1 MAITVIAKAYNED
14 LNPVF
19 NPFKII
25 ADSTN
30 KNAEGFR
37 YIFDIYESG
46 TSNKIAEIKPKPRYS
61 DGYGDSD
68 ISRQLQSLVSVDFL
82 NTLTTSQEAVN
93 STVFFDVKVGEEYV
107 APIDYTA
114 SLTQNGVF
122 VKITATH
129 TFVADDQVVVTQSD
143 LGVANPA
150 IEGLFTVVAVT
161 GTTDFT
167 ISALWSNVND
177 ATIDG
182 AVTYADNRKTIFR
195 DITTIDGYIGFNG
208 ALSFKNF
215 PLYTPDDYDLSVST
229 DKLLTNFQTGGRIL
243 PTSHAWFNAF
253 TDGAVYSVTFENSNG
268 DTFHYDTTTLHLISQ
283 ITVAHP
289 DIDSTLTVDSG
300 TAGLIK
306 DDTEWY
312 DVWLD
317 SSGQKSQKYRFNID
331 RRCVINDYEVL
342 FMDRMGAI
350 GSFAF
355 QLKDELN
362 ATVKKTTYN
371 KKIDGSVTSQVWG
384 YDTSDRGMTSVNVS
398 EEQELTI
405 NTNYL
410 TQDESDYFTELVT
423 SPFTWIRIGD
433 DFFACTVS
441 DSSYKKDRANVKR
454 LIKKTLKVKLSNND
468 LING

>member
-1 MAITVIAKAYNED
+1 MATTVIAKAYEGD

-19 NPFKII
+19 NPLKII
-25 ADSTN
+25 VDSTN
-30 KNAEGFR
+30 KNKDGFR
-37 YIFDIYESG
+37 YIFDIYEGG
-46 TSNKIAEIKPKPRYS
+46 TANKIAEIKPKPRYS
-61 DGYGDSD
+61 DGYGESD

-82 NTLTTSQEAVN
+82 KTLTTSQEAEN
-93 STVFFDVKVGEEYV
+93 STIFFDVNIGEEYV
-107 APIDYTA
+107 APVDYTA
-114 SLTQNGVF
+114 SLVQNGVF

-129 TFVADDQVVVTQSD
+129 TFVVDDQVIITQD
-143 LGVANPA
+143 DGGAANPA
-150 IEGLFTVVAVT
+150 IEGLFTVVEVT

-195 DITTIDGYIGFNG
+195 DITTLDGYIGFNG
-208 ALSFKNF
+208 ALSFKDF
-215 PLYTPDDYDLSVST
+215 TTYTPNDYDLSTTT
-229 DKLLTNFQTGGRIL
+229 DKLLTNFPSGARIL
-243 PTSHAWFNAF
+243 PTSHVWFNAF
-253 TDGAVYSVTFENSNG
+253 TDDVVFEVRFENSNG
-268 DTFHYDTTTLHLISQ
+268 DTFHYDTTINHLISQ

-289 DIDSTLTVDSG
+289 DIDTTLTVDSG

-312 DVWLD
+312 DVWLNN
-317 SSGQKSQKYRFNID
+317 SGQKSEKYRFTID

-371 KKIDGSVTSQVWG
+371 KKINGSVTSQVWG
-384 YDTSDRGMTSVNVS
+384 YGISDRGMTSVNVS

-405 NTNYL
+405 HTNYL
-410 TQDESDYFTELVT
+410 TQDESDYFTQLVT
-423 SPFTWIRIGD
+423 SPFTWIRMGD
-433 DFFACTVS
+433 DFFACTIS
-441 DSSYKKDRANVKR
+441 DTSYKKDRANVKR

-468 LING
+468 SING

>member
-1 MAITVIAKAYNED
+1 MAITIIAKAHNEN

-19 NPFKII
+19 NPLKII
-25 ADSTN
+25 VDSTN
-30 KNAEGFR
+30 KNEEGFR
-37 YIFDIYESG
+37 YIFDVYLSG
-46 TSNKIAEIKPKPRYS
+46 TATKIAEIKPKPRYS
-61 DGYGDSD
+61 DGYGESD
-68 ISRQLQSLVSVDFL
+68 LSRQLQSQVSADFL
-82 NTLTTSQEAVN
+82 ETLTTSQEAEN
-93 STVFFDVKVGEEYV
+93 SNIYFDIKIGEEYV
-107 APIDYTA
+107 SPVNYTA

-129 TFVADDQVVVTQSD
+129 TFVVNDQVVISQDDGGT
-143 LGVANPA
+143 ANPA

-182 AVTYADNRKTIFR
+182 SVTYADNRKTIYR
-195 DITTIDGYIGFNG
+195 DIQTLVEYVGFNG
-208 ALSFKNF
+208 ALPFKDF
-215 PLYTPDDYDLSVST
+215 PSYTPNDYDLSTST
-229 DKLLTNFQTGGRIL
+229 DKLLTNFPSGARIL
-243 PTSHAWFNAF
+243 PTSHCWFNAF
-253 TDGAVYSVTFENSNG
+253 TNGSVFSVKFENSDG
-268 DTFHYDTTTLHLISQ
+268 DTFHYDTTINHLISQ

-306 DDTEWY
+306 DTTEYY

-317 SSGQKSQKYRFNID
+317 SAGQKSQKYRFLID

-355 QLKDELN
+355 PLKDELN
-362 ATVKKTTYN
+362 ETIKKTTYN
-371 KKIDGSVTSQVWG
+371 KQIEGSVTSQVWN
-384 YDTSDRGMTSVNVS
+384 YNTRDRGMTSVNIS
-398 EEQELTI
+398 KESELTI

-410 TQDESDYFTELVT
+410 TQDEINYFAELVS
-423 SPFTWIRIGD
+423 SPFTWVRMGT
-433 DFFACTVS
+433 DFFSCTIS
-441 DSSYKKDRANVKR
+441 DTSNKLDRENVKR
-454 LIKKTLKVKLSNND
+454 LMKKTLKIKLSNQD
-468 LING
+468 SING